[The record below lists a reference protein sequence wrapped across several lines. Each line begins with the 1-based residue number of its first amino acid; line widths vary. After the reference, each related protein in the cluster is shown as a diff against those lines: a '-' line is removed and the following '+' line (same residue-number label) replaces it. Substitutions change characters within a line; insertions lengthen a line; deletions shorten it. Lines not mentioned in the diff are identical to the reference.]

1 MSLADRCRR
10 FRLCQTRSSC
20 PASENTQVEGLK
32 NVVRTTCSGKCAFDR
47 AIEAD
52 MVWDMRGAIPKRS
65 AADARNI
72 NALKLQMFTGE
83 GMFICLA
90 ARLKR
95 TIFHEI
101 LKIEFQSWLPALP
114 ASA

>member
-1 MSLADRCRR
+1 
-10 FRLCQTRSSC
+10 
-20 PASENTQVEGLK
+20 
-32 NVVRTTCSGKCAFDR
+32 
-47 AIEAD
+47 

-101 LKIEFQSWLPALP
+101 LKNRISELVTRVTSIRLNRSHAQ
-114 ASA
+114 